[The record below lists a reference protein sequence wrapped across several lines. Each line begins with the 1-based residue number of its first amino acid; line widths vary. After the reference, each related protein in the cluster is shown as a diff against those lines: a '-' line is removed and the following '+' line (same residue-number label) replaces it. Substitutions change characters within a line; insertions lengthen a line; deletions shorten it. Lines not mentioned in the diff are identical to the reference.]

1 MCNGIIHESAPELI
15 ASVLEPSRP
24 RRVLVLPAHVAVKHR
39 RRPLG
44 QLRQQPAEQG
54 EPLGHVQ
61 AGRCGPRQDLLAAE
75 VVHRREVRLAPGLN
89 SVTSVPV
96 FSHGV
101 AAEKSRPVTFSNAS
115 PTTPLCELY
124 LWQLVSRRMPQR
136 IPISR
141 IILSTVLSATRAP
154 SSARRH
160 MATCRWPQPFAVRE
174 KISAAAPRSSGL
186 VGLAGCDSA

>member
-1 MCNGIIHESAPELI
+1 M
-15 ASVLEPSRP
+15 
-24 RRVLVLPAHVAVKHR
+24 
-39 RRPLG
+39 
-44 QLRQQPAEQG
+44 
-54 EPLGHVQ
+54 
-61 AGRCGPRQDLLAAE
+61 
-75 VVHRREVRLAPGLN
+75 N

-101 AAEKSRPVTFSNAS
+101 AAEKSRPVTFSNVS
-115 PTTPLCELY
+115 PTTPLCELC

-136 IPISR
+136 IPILR